1 MSPTFVHG
9 HSTSIYVNGCDLSQM
24 FNQSSFSG
32 VCAVAEVT
40 GFGDNDKEY
49 IPGQRDAT
57 ITISGM
63 YAGGSAESDEILS
76 GALGS
81 GTAVVISQWP
91 NGDAAGSFGW
101 VSAGVETRYTIDAN
115 RDDAVKAS
123 LEVQSTVAEVHAQ
136 SLTASKTTYTAAG
149 TAAGADGAA
158 SSSKGGVGALHV
170 FSGTVSAG
178 TAVFEHCAT
187 ANGAYTALPNGTI
200 TFAGTA
206 AATLPGQVGY
216 GYVNIDPTTTVN
228 RFVRLNVSGLAGT
241 CILQASFG
249 RR

>member
-1 MSPTFVHG
+1 MPAFVHG
-9 HSTSIYVNGCDLSQM
+9 KSTLIYVNGCDLSQM
-24 FNQSSFSG
+24 FNQSSFAG
-32 VCAVAEVT
+32 VCAPAETT
-40 GFGDNDKEY
+40 GFGDSDKEY
-49 IPGQRDAT
+49 IAGQRDAT
-57 ITISGM
+57 TTISGM
-63 YAGGSAESDEILS
+63 YAGGSAEADEILS

-81 GTAVVISQWP
+81 GTAMVVSQLP
-91 NGDAAGSFGW
+91 YGDGAGTFGW
-101 VSAGVETRYTIDAN
+101 ILAGVETRYTVDAN

-123 LEVQSTVAEVHAQ
+123 LEVQSTTAEVFAQ

-149 TAAGADGAA
+149 TAAGADGVA
-158 SSSKGGVGALHV
+158 SSGRGGVGALHV

-187 ANGAYTALPNGTI
+187 ANGVYAALPSGTI

-206 AATLPGQVGY
+206 AGSLPGRVAF

-228 RFVRLNVSGLAGT
+228 RFVRLNVAGLAGT
-241 CILQASFG
+241 CVLQASFG